1 MFDDQ
6 NLSTGGQARG
16 TVPNNLPMGEPEDM
30 FSGTANTPTP
40 NEPLPVEPPLVDET
54 PSPQPAPSAVSAG
67 VLRPKLQAAEPS
79 LGPAPSPRSVALP
92 MQNTAPSQSS
102 SLENNDATI
111 PPAYGA
117 RPADNVMSEPMGGRK
132 VLYTLIIIVSLGIL
146 GGGGTWIYFSFI
158 NPGPSTTVPLIDKE
172 VTKIPLSPN
181 DNPEIPAPT
190 QPTVVAPPTNSTTS
204 DDRILFGEPILDTDD
219 DSLDDSMEKKLGTDM
234 LKWDTDADG
243 LSDGDEV
250 LTWKTDP
257 LKADTD
263 GDTYSDSAEIK
274 NGYNP
279 KGPGKLFP
287 VTPTSTTADSTTNA
301 NPNGTTTT
309 LTP

>member
-16 TVPNNLPMGEPEDM
+16 AVPNNLPMGEPEDM
-30 FSGTANTPTP
+30 FSGAATTPA
-40 NEPLPVEPPLVDET
+40 PVEPPAAEPTAVDEI
-54 PSPQPAPSAVSAG
+54 PPPQSVPSAVSAG
-67 VLRPKLQAAEPS
+67 VLRPKLQAVEPS
-79 LGPAPSPRSVALP
+79 LNPTPSLRPAAPSTGNNPLPQSPSLQDNDAALP
-92 MQNTAPSQSS
+92 PV
-102 SLENNDATI
+102 
-111 PPAYGA
+111 YGA
-117 RPADNVMSEPMGGRK
+117 RPTDNVMSEPMGGRK

-287 VTPTSTTADSTTNA
+287 VTPTSTTGDTTTNV

-309 LTP
+309 PTP